1 MKKKSIFKCLLTC
14 WIVTT
19 AFSSCNEI
27 DLTNISK
34 DIAIDESLLIPAGE
48 TTITIQDVLTKTGT
62 NDVKI
67 EGNEVNFVSEKDLDY
82 SFRKIDLL
90 RYSVEKTIAVKPWSA
105 YPGSVIVPA
114 GTTVPTSIITDS
126 VSLGINDASRNPGER
141 IESAEITSA
150 TIGLVVS
157 LTNDIKNSIRTSDI
171 TITIHFPNNTV
182 TNFDG
187 SAYKDI
193 PITPNSYGTVK
204 NIVLNNFVMHT
215 PGGASGIPVEV
226 KVSAKTSS
234 ATTASNNSAF
244 NCTLSFN
251 QIAFKTVWGHFS
263 PDSNSKDS
271 LRINLNLPTSLSA
284 FNLKFANPAATI
296 TVKSTVGAK
305 LKFNVDYV
313 KAFDKN
319 NVEIAKAKF
328 ADGVDTYGD
337 NNQSHT
343 FHIAKPTSTSQ
354 SSTTTITLDKDNG
367 STDLL
372 FASGKIPDAL
382 EYKFSSGVE
391 TDLSSLDFI
400 LPDSKIAA
408 HVSVKIPMILNAGS
422 TIELLDTIK
431 NVGRN
436 LKSSMKDVN
445 VDSASVSLILE
456 VTNHFPLP
464 AKLQIVN
471 PVDSLGKEVLKDFKT
486 IYDIK
491 VPTDLTTDG
500 SVVTPMVT
508 KFEIQLKKD
517 QYEEIRRMSNL
528 YFKVS
533 LGDKSSTTPA
543 HILKDDYMKIK
554 LSGYAKGT
562 ITGTL
567 GSSK

>member
-14 WIVTT
+14 WIVAT

-48 TTITIQDVLTKTGT
+48 STITIQDVLTKTGT

-67 EGNEVNFVSEKDLDY
+67 EGNEVNFVSDKDLDY

-90 RYSVEKTIAVKPWSA
+90 KYSAEKTVIVKPWSA
-105 YPGSVIVPA
+105 IPGSILIPA
-114 GTTVPTSIITDS
+114 GTTVPTSTIADS
-126 VSLGINDASRNPGER
+126 ISLGINDASRNPGER

-150 TIGLVVS
+150 TIGLVVNLS
-157 LTNDIKNSIRTSDI
+157 NDIKNSIRNSDI
-171 TITIHFPNNTV
+171 TITIRFPNSTV

-193 PITPNSYGTVK
+193 VIVPNSYGTLK
-204 NIVLNNFVMHT
+204 NIVLNNFIMHT

-234 ATTASNNSAF
+234 GTTASNNSAF

-251 QIAFKTVWGHFS
+251 QIAFRTVWGHFS

-271 LRINLNLPTSLSA
+271 LRINLNLPTSLSK
-284 FNLKFANPAATI
+284 FDLKFANPAATI

-328 ADGVDTYGD
+328 AAGTDTYGLD
-337 NNQSHT
+337 DQSHT
-343 FHIAKPTSTSQ
+343 FHITKPTSTSQ
-354 SSTTTITLDKDNG
+354 SSITTIVLDKDNG

-408 HVSVKIPMILNAGS
+408 HVNVKIPMILNPGS
-422 TIELLDTIK
+422 SIELLDTIK

-445 VDSASVSLILE
+445 VDSASAKIVLA

-464 AKLQIVN
+464 VKLGLVN
-471 PVDSLGKEVLKDFKT
+471 PVDSLGKEVLKDFKLD
-486 IYDIK
+486 YDIEIPALNENGTVK
-491 VPTDLTTDG
+491 EEKLT
-500 SVVTPMVT
+500 S
-508 KFEIQLKKD
+508 FIIELKKG

-528 YFKVS
+528 YFKVI
-533 LGDKSSTTPA
+533 LGDQSSGSA
-543 HILKDDYMKIK
+543 HILKDDYIKIK

>member
-1 MKKKSIFKCLLTC
+1 
-14 WIVTT
+14 
-19 AFSSCNEI
+19 
-27 DLTNISK
+27 
-34 DIAIDESLLIPAGE
+34 
-48 TTITIQDVLTKTGT
+48 
-62 NDVKI
+62 
-67 EGNEVNFVSEKDLDY
+67 
-82 SFRKIDLL
+82 
-90 RYSVEKTIAVKPWSA
+90 
-105 YPGSVIVPA
+105 
-114 GTTVPTSIITDS
+114 
-126 VSLGINDASRNPGER
+126 
-141 IESAEITSA
+141 
-150 TIGLVVS
+150 
-157 LTNDIKNSIRTSDI
+157 
-171 TITIHFPNNTV
+171 
-182 TNFDG
+182 
-187 SAYKDI
+187 
-193 PITPNSYGTVK
+193 
-204 NIVLNNFVMHT
+204 MHT

-234 ATTASNNSAF
+234 GTTASNNSAF

-251 QIAFKTVWGHFS
+251 QIAFRTVWGHFS

-271 LRINLNLPTSLSA
+271 LRINLNLPTSLSK
-284 FNLKFANPAATI
+284 FDLKFANPAATI

-372 FASGKIPDAL
+372 FASGKIPDVL

-391 TDLSSLDFI
+391 TDLSSPDFI

-408 HVSVKIPMILNAGS
+408 HVSVKIPMILNPGS

-431 NVGRN
+431 NVGKN
-436 LKSSMKDVN
+436 LNSSMKDVN
-445 VDSASVSLILE
+445 VDSVSLVLA

-464 AKLQIVN
+464 AKLVIDN
-471 PVDSLGKEVLKDFKT
+471 PVDSLGKEVLKEFKKD
-486 IYDIK
+486 YDIEIPALNDDGTVK
-491 VPTDLTTDG
+491 TTH
-500 SVVTPMVT
+500 VQE
-508 KFEIQLKKD
+508 FRIQLKKG
-517 QYEEIRRMSNL
+517 QYDEIKRMSNL
-528 YFKVS
+528 YFRIS
-533 LGDKSSTTPA
+533 LGNASSSDKA
-543 HILKDDYMKIK
+543 HILKDDYIKIK

>member
-1 MKKKSIFKCLLTC
+1 MKKKSIFKCLFTC
-14 WIVTT
+14 WIVAT

-27 DLTNISK
+27 DLSNISK

-90 RYSVEKTIAVKPWSA
+90 KYSAEKTVTVKPWGS
-105 YPGSVIVPA
+105 YPGSVPVPA
-114 GTTVPTSIITDS
+114 GTTVPTSTITDS

-141 IESAEITSA
+141 IEYVEINLA
-150 TIGLVVS
+150 TIGLVLN
-157 LTNDIKNSIRTSDI
+157 LTNDIKNSIRNDDI
-171 TITIHFPNNTV
+171 SITIHFPNNTV

-193 PITPNSYGTVK
+193 IIVPNSYGTVK
-204 NIVLNNFVMHT
+204 NIVLSNFIMHT

-226 KVSAKTSS
+226 SVSARTSL

-271 LRINLNLPTSLSA
+271 LRISLNLPTSLSA

-296 TVKSTVGAK
+296 TVTSTVGAK

-313 KAFDKN
+313 KAFDKD

-328 ADGVDTYGD
+328 AAGTDTYGLD
-337 NNQSHT
+337 DQSHT
-343 FHIAKPTSTSQ
+343 FHIAKPVSTSQ
-354 SSTTTITLDKDNG
+354 SSTTTILLDKDNG

-422 TIELLDTIK
+422 SIELLDTIK
-431 NVGRN
+431 NVGKN
-436 LKSSMKDVN
+436 LNSSMKDVN
-445 VDSASVSLILE
+445 VDSVSLVLA

-464 AKLQIVN
+464 AKLEIVN
-471 PVDSLGKEVLKDFKT
+471 PVDSLGKEVLKDFVKEYSIDAAT
-486 IYDIK
+486 LNSDGTVQK
-491 VPTDLTTDG
+491 EQLTTFII
-500 SVVTPMVT
+500 
-508 KFEIQLKKD
+508 KLKKG
-517 QYEEIRRMSNL
+517 QYDEVKRMSNL
-528 YFKVS
+528 YLKVS
-533 LGDKSSTTPA
+533 LGDKSSTTQA
-543 HILKDDYMKIK
+543 HILKDDYIKIK

>member
-14 WIVTT
+14 WIVAT

-48 TTITIQDVLTKTGT
+48 STITIQDVLTKTGT

-90 RYSVEKTIAVKPWSA
+90 RYSAEKTVIVKPWSA
-105 YPGSVIVPA
+105 ISGSILIPA
-114 GTTVPTSIITDS
+114 GTTVPTSTIADS
-126 VSLGINDASRNPGER
+126 ISLGINDASRNPGER

-157 LTNDIKNSIRTSDI
+157 LTNDIKNSIRNSDI
-171 TITIHFPNNTV
+171 SITIRFPNNTV

-193 PITPNSYGTVK
+193 LITPNSYGTVK
-204 NIVLNNFVMHT
+204 NIVLNNFIMHT

-234 ATTASNNSAF
+234 GTTASNNSAF
-244 NCTLSFN
+244 NCTLKFN

-271 LRINLNLPTSLSA
+271 LRINLNLPTSLSK
-284 FNLKFANPAATI
+284 FDLRFANPTANI

-319 NVEIAKAKF
+319 NKEIAKAHF
-328 ADGVDTYGD
+328 TSPEGD
-337 NNQSHT
+337 SHT
-343 FHIAKPTSTSQ
+343 FKIPKPKSIILSGD
-354 SSTTTITLDKDNG
+354 TTIILDKNQG
-367 STDLL
+367 RTDLL
-372 FASGKIPDAL
+372 FASGEIPDAL

-408 HVSVKIPMILNAGS
+408 HVSVKIPMILNPGS
-422 TIELLDTIK
+422 SIELLDTIK

-445 VDSASVSLILE
+445 VDSASVSLVLA

-464 AKLQIVN
+464 AKLEIVN
-471 PVDSLGKEVLKDFKT
+471 PVDSLGKEVLKDFQRT
-486 IYDIK
+486 YDIK
-491 VPTDLTTDG
+491 VPTSLTTDG

-508 KFEIQLKKD
+508 EFVIQLKKD